1 MSAGRLVV
9 LLGFSMGCARVAPP
23 APKPAE
29 NHARPLPPPPK
40 NATLAKGNLAQTHGD
55 LVAAARIFAAI
66 PATDPDHA
74 AAQRALEVV
83 QPDVTAIAQTWLRQV
98 DRNIK
103 QERFQAACKRLEY
116 LFNNFH
122 LDEATRQ
129 AVEERLVVADQGLAG
144 ARANLEELDKQ
155 AAPLI
160 ASGDHTGALKT
171 LRRAS
176 TLARDIAPDSLLD
189 RERLIAALEQRL
201 SVTAKAVEAPSP
213 PPPEK
218 RPKKR
223 RRGEREAAAATAA
236 PATVASPPA
245 ATATPPDEAE
255 SEAASEAN
263 RLRDLL
269 EEAQTFLENKAYF
282 NAIVDFIRVRELDRG
297 NDTARAAL
305 AQLEPKRQE
314 LVQQYLET
322 ANRYFLQQDLE
333 SAVPYFRRV
342 MLLEPDNEQAKKGL
356 EMHYN
361 LERIRRER
369 APK

>member
-9 LLGFSMGCARVAPP
+9 LLGFAIGCARVPPP

-29 NHARPLPPPPK
+29 NHPRPLPPPPK
-40 NATLAKGNLAQTHGD
+40 NATLARGTTAQANGD
-55 LVAAARIFAAI
+55 MVAAARIFAAI

-74 AAQRALEVV
+74 AAQKALEAV
-83 QPDVTAIAQTWLRQV
+83 QPDVTAIAQSWLRQV

-103 QERFQAACKRLEY
+103 QERFQAASKRLEY

-122 LDEATRQ
+122 LDETTRQ
-129 AVEERLVVADQGLAG
+129 AVEERLVVADQGVAG

-155 AAPLI
+155 AAPLV
-160 ASGDHTGALKT
+160 AAGDHAGALKT

-176 TLARDIAPDSLLD
+176 TLARDVAPDSLLD

-201 SVTAKAVEAPSP
+201 AVTAKTVEAPAP

-218 RPKKR
+218 RSKKR
-223 RRGEREAAAATAA
+223 RRGEKEAAAAVPATAASASAAA
-236 PATVASPPA
+236 PA
-245 ATATPPDEAE
+245 DEAE
-255 SEAASEAN
+255 SEATTEAN

-269 EEAQTFLENKAYF
+269 EEAQAFLENKAYF
-282 NAIVDFIRVRELDRG
+282 NAIVDFMRVRELDRG
-297 NDTARAAL
+297 NDAARAAL
-305 AQLEPKRQE
+305 TQLEPKRQE

>member
-9 LLGFSMGCARVAPP
+9 VLCLAAGCVRNTPPP
-23 APKPAE
+23 AKPAE
-29 NHARPLPPPPK
+29 NHPRPLPPPPK
-40 NATLAKGNLAQTHGD
+40 NATLAKGNAAQTRGD
-55 LVAAARIFAAI
+55 LVAASRIFAAI
-66 PATDPDHA
+66 PESDGDHA
-74 AAQRALEVV
+74 AAQKALEGV
-83 QPDVTAIAQTWLRQV
+83 QPDVTAIAQTWLRHV

-116 LFNNFH
+116 LFNNFN

-129 AVEERLVVADQGLAG
+129 AVEQRLVVADQGVAG

-160 ASGDHTGALKT
+160 ASGDHAGALKT
-171 LRRAS
+171 LRRAMG
-176 TLARDIAPDSLLD
+176 LARDIAPDTLLD
-189 RERLIAALEQRL
+189 RERIIAALEQRVA
-201 SVTAKAVEAPSP
+201 VTAKAVETPSP
-213 PPPEK
+213 PVSEK
-218 RPKKR
+218 RGRKR
-223 RRGEREAAAATAA
+223 RRGEKEPAAVSPPVASAGTAAAA
-236 PATVASPPA
+236 
-245 ATATPPDEAE
+245 DEPE
-255 SEAASEAN
+255 SEGASEGN

-282 NAIVDFIRVRELDRG
+282 NAIVDFSRARELDRG
-297 NDTARAAL
+297 NETARAAL

-369 APK
+369 NSK